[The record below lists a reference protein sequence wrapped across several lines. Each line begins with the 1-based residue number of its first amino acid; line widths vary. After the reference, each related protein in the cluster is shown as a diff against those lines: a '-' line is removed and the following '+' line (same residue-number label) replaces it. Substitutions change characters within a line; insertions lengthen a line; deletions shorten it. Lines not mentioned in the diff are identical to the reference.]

1 MILKLVI
8 ALLLLIGIF
17 IFFIKYLT
25 LDTPTKVYDERK
37 QRILIEVFSNTL
49 IYLIAIWF
57 IIIIFKTIGFKNL
70 DFDFLNEY
78 KEVGNLGLTLALL
91 VINYISINKKYNV

>member
-25 LDTPTKVYDERK
+25 LDAPTKVYDERK

-78 KEVGNLGLTLALL
+78 KEVANLGLTLALL